1 MKIKLLLSVL
11 FITSLFCLT
20 GCGGN
25 KEDAHIQITVNNS
38 TDFVMDAN
46 ATTTIP
52 FTVYPTDT
60 NIGELKIMNMDYV
73 GTSNDDL
80 AFKQLDIEKI
90 TPASEAG
97 SYIAHIIIT
106 NMSRDEQFVPKADKR
121 YDIGFTGACFYIGA
135 HRSSGFRVTF
145 TQE

>member
-1 MKIKLLLSVL
+1 MKIKLLFPVL
-11 FITSLFCLT
+11 FIISLFCLT

-25 KEDAHIQITVNNS
+25 KEDAHIQITVNNNS
-38 TDFVMDAN
+38 DYIMDAN

-52 FTVYPTDT
+52 FTVYPADT
-60 NIGELKIMNMDYV
+60 NIGDLKVMTMDYV
-73 GTSNDDL
+73 GSSNDDL
-80 AFKQLDIEKI
+80 GFQILDIEKI

-106 NMSRDEQFVPKADKR
+106 DISRTEQFIPKADKR

-145 TQE
+145 TPK